1 MRILVPGEAMEGK
14 LETRRTR
21 EHEKIKPGDGTVA
34 TIVYDNNRYER
45 RLIPAWG
52 FSCVVTAPE
61 KTILFDT
68 GGDGGILLDNMKKLC
83 IRPSEVDVIVL
94 SHIHGDHTGGLQEF
108 LRHNSQVTVYLPGS
122 FPTQIKRHIRSF
134 GAEVKSVREP
144 EELFEGAITMGE
156 LDGGVE
162 EQSLLVKVSEIFCL
176 ITGCAHPGIINI
188 TKKAKETVGKEV
200 YLAMGGFHL
209 TGVFRSQIS
218 YVAESLHRLGVQK
231 VAPCHCSGDTA
242 RRLFKD
248 YFGKNYIDSG
258 VGKQITIK

>member
-1 MRILVPGEAMEGK
+1 MRILVCGEDMKGK
-14 LETRRTR
+14 LETSRTH
-21 EHEKIKPGDGTVA
+21 EDEKIMPGDGIVA
-34 TIVYDNNRYER
+34 TIVYDNNRYDR
-45 RLIPAWG
+45 RLTPAWG

-108 LRHNSQVTVYLPGS
+108 LRHNSQVTVYLPSS

-134 GAEVKSVREP
+134 GAEVKNVHEP
-144 EELFEGAITMGE
+144 EELFEAAITTGE
-156 LDGGVE
+156 LNGGVE
-162 EQSLLVKVSEIFCL
+162 EQSLLVKVSGVVCL

-200 YLAMGGFHL
+200 YLVMGGFHL
-209 TGVFRSQIS
+209 GGLFSSQIS

-248 YFGKNYIDSG
+248 YFGKNYSDSG